1 MSVVASAAVAPR
13 WQRELADAITSPREL
28 LAALDLPLELA
39 GPAERATH
47 QFALR
52 VPRSFVARMR
62 RGDLHDPLL
71 RQVLPLAEELVETPG
86 FTADPLEEH
95 AARRAPNLLQK
106 YAGRALLITTQACAV
121 HCRYCFRREYPYSSA
136 VDGSPAGSGRWSEA
150 LQAIERDSSI
160 HEVILSGGD
169 PLSLNDAR
177 LTQLTTALAR
187 IPHIRRLRVHTR
199 QPIMLPSRVDAG
211 LINWLRGI
219 RLPLVMVL
227 HANHPN
233 EIDAE
238 VRAACRALRA
248 AGITLLNQS
257 VLLRGVNDDVE
268 SLERLSAALMEA
280 GVLPYYLH
288 LADRVR
294 GTAHFEVA
302 EHEALQLIT
311 KLASRVSGYL
321 VPRLVREFP
330 GAAFKLPVMGE
341 LNPM

>member
-39 GPAERATH
+39 APAERATH

-177 LTQLTTALAR
+177 LTQLTNELKRGQTLFPAIGVR
-187 IPHIRRLRVHTR
+187 PHFWYL
-199 QPIMLPSRVDAG
+199 SR
-211 LINWLRGI
+211 
-219 RLPLVMVL
+219 PLTV
-227 HANHPN
+227 
-233 EIDAE
+233 
-238 VRAACRALRA
+238 
-248 AGITLLNQS
+248 
-257 VLLRGVNDDVE
+257 
-268 SLERLSAALMEA
+268 
-280 GVLPYYLH
+280 
-288 LADRVR
+288 
-294 GTAHFEVA
+294 VA
-302 EHEALQLIT
+302 
-311 KLASRVSGYL
+311 
-321 VPRLVREFP
+321 
-330 GAAFKLPVMGE
+330 
-341 LNPM
+341 